1 MENFHEI
8 SIWNKVRGKLGT
20 DLLSEGAAAMDKL
33 NKVTRLQQGLPTDDG
48 YHLGADVPSK
58 NKTLSLSLHKFH
70 FFLLAHFLSSDTSTL
85 ILSLTINQGLSQR
98 VNLAGVRFALQL
110 LTVRHTLL
118 LASLFGSYGGG
129 ENEKK
134 NEKMK
139 NETKLSLTVR

>member
-58 NKTLSLSLHKFH
+58 NKTLSLSLSISSSSFCLLT
-70 FFLLAHFLSSDTSTL
+70 FFLLTHPHLYSRSQ
-85 ILSLTINQGLSQR
+85 LTR
-98 VNLAGVRFALQL
+98 V
-110 LTVRHTLL
+110 
-118 LASLFGSYGGG
+118 
-129 ENEKK
+129 
-134 NEKMK
+134 
-139 NETKLSLTVR
+139 